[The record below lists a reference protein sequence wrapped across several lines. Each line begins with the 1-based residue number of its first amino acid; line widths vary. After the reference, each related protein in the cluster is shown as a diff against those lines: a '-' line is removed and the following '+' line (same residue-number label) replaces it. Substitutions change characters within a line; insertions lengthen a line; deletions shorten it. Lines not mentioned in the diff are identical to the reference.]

1 MKNGAELQVVNQPV
15 ATPSGPTFLFEN
27 HDVRVQV
34 GSDGSLWF
42 VARDVAEALSITWTG
57 HTLSKIPDGWITMVK
72 LTTVTGVKE
81 TTAISE
87 MAVYKLAFRSNKPEA
102 ERFTNW
108 VAEVVL
114 PAIRKTGGYH
124 VSQQPSGIYEQATSK
139 IRCGLEAG
147 TAYKGLAKLLGCS
160 ESLAN
165 AQTVQFLKRE
175 IDLDATQLLAENVA
189 ETKDPLVIPTELAK
203 EMGISAKKV
212 NILLQQSGLQKRV
225 EYESS
230 GKIRKRWDLTPEGF
244 EYAEL
249 LDVGKEHSDGTPV
262 QQIKWFKQTT
272 LKVLNNI

>member
-1 MKNGAELQVVNQPV
+1 MKNGAELQLVNQPV

-27 HDVRVQV
+27 HDVRVRV
-34 GSDGSLWF
+34 GEEGVLWF
-42 VARDVAEALSITWTG
+42 VAKDVAEALGIQWTS
-57 HTLSKIPDGWITMVK
+57 HTLGRISDAWKGVVKFTTPGGIQDLQCITEV
-72 LTTVTGVKE
+72 
-81 TTAISE
+81 
-87 MAVYKLAFRSNKPEA
+87 AVYKLAFRSNKPEA

-212 NILLQQSGLQKRV
+212 NILLQQSGLQNRV

-262 QQIKWFKQTT
+262 QQIKWFKQKT

>member
-1 MKNGAELQVVNQPV
+1 MKNGAELQLINQPV

-34 GSDGSLWF
+34 GGDGTLWF
-42 VARDVAEALSITWTG
+42 VARDVAEALGITWTG

-124 VSQQPSGIYEQATSK
+124 VNQPPSGIYEQATSK

-212 NILLQQSGLQKRV
+212 NILLQKSGLQNRV

-262 QQIKWFKQTT
+262 QQIKWFKQKT